1 MSKRKTER
9 GQGMVELALVLPVLL
24 LLMLGVAEMGYALRN
39 YLVVVNATREGGR
52 FASRGGFTNQAV
64 LDRVVVA
71 SGTVYVD
78 SAAMPFLR
86 TQDPD
91 PNVGII
97 ITRIPMDSFGSFDS
111 ISVTHVISG
120 VVPNDPAG
128 VRDVDLE
135 EDTRVSETQIGE
147 RHGVTTASINE
158 ERVAA
163 GYERM
168 DNTIVVVE
176 VFFMHHPLLD
186 LGIVPDP
193 WLMYA
198 RTETRIA
205 PAGERLD

>member
-9 GQGMVELALVLPVLL
+9 GQGMLELALILPVLL
-24 LLMLGVAEMGYALRN
+24 LLMLGVVEMGYALRN

-52 FASRGGFTNQAV
+52 FASRGGFTNQSI
-64 LDRVVVA
+64 LDRVIVS
-71 SGTVYVD
+71 SGTVNVD
-78 SAAMPFLR
+78 GADMPFLR

-91 PNVGII
+91 PNIGII
-97 ITRIPMDSFGSFDS
+97 ITRIPMDSFGNFDS

-120 VVPNDPAG
+120 VVPDSEG
-128 VRDVDLE
+128 VRDIDLE
-135 EDTRVSETQIGE
+135 KDTKVSETEITE
-147 RHGVTTASINE
+147 RHGAATASINDD
-158 ERVAA
+158 RVAA

-176 VFFMHHPLLD
+176 VFYMHHPVLD

-205 PAGERLD
+205 PAGERE